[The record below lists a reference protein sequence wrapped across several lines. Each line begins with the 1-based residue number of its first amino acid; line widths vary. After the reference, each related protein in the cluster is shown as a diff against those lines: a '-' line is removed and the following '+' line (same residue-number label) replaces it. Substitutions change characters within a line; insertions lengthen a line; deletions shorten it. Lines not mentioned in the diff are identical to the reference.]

1 MKKKPIIIL
10 TISGLIISILGIIL
24 LNNNIIIKA
33 KSELQIIDAT
43 YSCNKIKEK
52 FYENDKYIYS
62 FPCTQSTTIY
72 VKFKNG
78 NKMLVTDALESNKV
92 TLEELIDAG
101 LKVDIEKK

>member
-10 TISGLIISILGIIL
+10 TILGVILLILGIIL
-24 LNNNIIIKA
+24 SNKINIIKE
-33 KSELQIIDAT
+33 KSKLKIIDAT

-72 VKFKNG
+72 VKFENG
-78 NKMLVTDALESNKV
+78 NKMLVTYALEANQV
-92 TLEELIDAG
+92 TIEELIDAG

>member
-24 LNNNIIIKA
+24 KSNNVIKA
-33 KSELQIIDAT
+33 KSELKIIDAT

-78 NKMLVTDALESNKV
+78 NK
-92 TLEELIDAG
+92 
-101 LKVDIEKK
+101 IE